1 MTSRRLF
8 VLLPLSVAAGLAAI
22 YFMPKPLPELSRQEL
37 IAEVRLGNVREVVVI
52 DQEVITGVSTAR
64 GPFRVVLRR
73 GDTGLI
79 DELSAMGVDVKFEK
93 EPLGL
98 I

>member
-8 VLLPLSVAAGLAAI
+8 VLVPLSVAAGVAAFH
-22 YFMPKPLPELSRQEL
+22 FMPKPLPELSPQEL
-37 IAEVRLGNVREVVVI
+37 IFEVRSGYVHEVVVI
-52 DQEVITGVSTAR
+52 DQEVITGVSSRR
-64 GPFRVVLRR
+64 GAFRVVLPQ
-73 GDTGLI
+73 GDSSLI
-79 DELSAMGVDVKFEK
+79 EQLSAMGVDVRFEK

>member
-8 VLLPLSVAAGLAAI
+8 ILVPLSIAAGFAA
-22 YFMPKPLPELSRQEL
+22 FHFVPKPLPELSPQEL
-37 IAEVRLGNVREVVVI
+37 IAEVRFGYVHEVVVI
-52 DQEVITGVSTAR
+52 DQEVLTGVSTRR
-64 GPFRVVLRR
+64 GAFRVVLPR
-73 GDTGLI
+73 GDTSLI
-79 DELSAMGVDVKFEK
+79 DELSALGVEVRFEK